1 MFKEIQKYLG
11 DFWTAYRSAFK
22 DSLKA
27 DVLLLDKINGY
38 LLGHTGKQL
47 RPALTLLT
55 STAICGEC
63 PERVVKCAAA
73 VELLHT
79 ATLLHDDVVDGS
91 RLRRGN
97 PTVNSMYG
105 ATSAV
110 LIGDFWLSRAV
121 SLILDNPDDRVLKE
135 FARSLNA
142 LSEGEVLQLE
152 KSMSPKIDEDAY
164 FEIISRKTSS
174 LFETAVLS
182 AAYSVS
188 ASEEIVSAMYG
199 YAMHL
204 GRAFQIRDD
213 ILDYSP
219 ALNTGKPSGQD
230 IMERKLTLPLIGALK
245 AAPSKVSSAFLKKV
259 KALPEGIAGE
269 ALSLVKEYDGLKY
282 AAARLEEEVGLAV
295 EHLSVLSVSKAS
307 KYLEQMAKSL
317 SSC

>member
-1 MFKEIQKYLG
+1 MLKEIQKYLG
-11 DFWTAYRSAFK
+11 DSWTAYRSAFK

-121 SLILDNPDDRVLKE
+121 SLILDNPDGRVLKE

-188 ASEEIVSAMYG
+188 ASEEIADAMYG
-199 YAMHL
+199 YALHL

-219 ALNTGKPSGQD
+219 DLKTGKPSGQD
-230 IMERKLTLPLIGALK
+230 IKERKITLPLIGALK
-245 AAPSKVSSAFLKKV
+245 NAPSKVSSAFLKKV
-259 KALPEGIAGE
+259 KALPEDIS
-269 ALSLVKEYDGLKY
+269 ALALELVRSYDGLGY
-282 AAARLEEEVGLAV
+282 AGRRLADEIGE
-295 EHLSVLSVSKAS
+295 SVSCLSQLPQSRARS
-307 KYLEQMAKSL
+307 YMEGIAKSL
-317 SSC
+317 A

>member
-1 MFKEIQKYLG
+1 MLKEIQKYLG
-11 DFWTAYRSAFK
+11 QSWSAYRSAFK

-38 LLGHTGKQL
+38 LLEHTGKQL
-47 RPALTLLT
+47 RPALTLLA
-55 STAICGEC
+55 SMAICGEC
-63 PERVVKCAAA
+63 PDRVAKCAAA

-121 SLILDNPDDRVLKE
+121 SLILDNPDGRILKE

-174 LFETAVLS
+174 LFETAVSS

-199 YAMHL
+199 YALHL

-219 ALNTGKPSGQD
+219 DLKTGKPSGQD
-230 IMERKLTLPLIGALK
+230 IRERKITLPLIGALK
-245 AAPSKVSSAFLKKV
+245 NAPSKVSSAFLKKV
-259 KALPEGIAGE
+259 KALPEDISAV
-269 ALSLVKEYDGLKY
+269 ALELVRSYDGLGY
-282 AAARLEEEVGLAV
+282 AWNRLADEIGEAV
-295 EHLSVLSVSKAS
+295 SCLSQLPQSKARS
-307 KYLEQMAKSL
+307 YMEGIAKSL
-317 SSC
+317 A

>member
-1 MFKEIQKYLG
+1 MLKEIQKYLG
-11 DFWTAYRSAFK
+11 HSWSAYRSAFK

-38 LLGHTGKQL
+38 LLEHTGKQL
-47 RPALTLLT
+47 RPALTLLA
-55 STAICGEC
+55 SMAICGEC
-63 PERVVKCAAA
+63 PDRVAKCAAA

-105 ATSAV
+105 ETSAV

-121 SLILDNPDDRVLKE
+121 SLILDNPDGRVLKE

-152 KSMSPKIDEDAY
+152 KSMSPGIDEDAY

-188 ASEEIVSAMYG
+188 ASEEIVNAMSG
-199 YAMHL
+199 YALHL

-219 ALNTGKPSGQD
+219 ALSTGKPYGQD

-259 KALPEGIAGE
+259 KSLPEGIADE
-269 ALSLVKEYDGLKY
+269 AFFLVKEYGGLKY
-282 AAARLEEEVGLAV
+282 ASARLEKEIGLAM
-295 EHLSVLSVSKAS
+295 EHLSALPVSKSA
-307 KYLEQMAKSL
+307 KYLEQIAKSL